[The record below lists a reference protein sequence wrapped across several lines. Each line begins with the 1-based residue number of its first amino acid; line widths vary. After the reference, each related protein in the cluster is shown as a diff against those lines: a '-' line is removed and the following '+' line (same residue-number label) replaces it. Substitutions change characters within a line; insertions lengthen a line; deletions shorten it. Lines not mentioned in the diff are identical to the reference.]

1 MGLRLGVMDMRL
13 IYKEAVEICQ
23 KAGVDPKAAG
33 LTDSTLRLE
42 QQLLTTKTQYQF
54 AVLTNNNGPSNTLF
68 NTEVRLNQQ
77 DSFISYG
84 LNWYLGEPASATDA
98 TFIDYSYPS
107 PTVFVTAG
115 EAAALE
121 TIYKSQL
128 KVTINNVVKIPTLHL
143 GRFYFV
149 PQSQKVAAAANQNG
163 IGNDQRDGST
173 DGGMLMT
180 GLITFIGSKNNLI
193 ELFMPAALAAVGPFT
208 RSIQEWRGLL
218 AQNSTII
225 T

>member
-1 MGLRLGVMDMRL
+1 MIRLGIMDMRL
-13 IYKEAVEICQ
+13 IYKEAVDIC
-23 KAGVDPKAAG
+23 KAANVDPRAAG

-68 NTEVRLNQQ
+68 PTEVRLNQQ
-77 DSFISYG
+77 DSFIAYAF
-84 LNWYLGEPASATDA
+84 NFYIGEPASVGDCAY
-98 TFIDYSYPS
+98 IDYTYPS
-107 PTVFVTAG
+107 PTVFLGVG

-121 TIYKSQL
+121 TLYKSYL
-128 KVTINNVVKIPTLHL
+128 KITVNNVVKIPTLHM

-173 DGGMLMT
+173 DGSSLLV

-193 ELFMPAALAAVGPFT
+193 ELFMPAAMAVVGANT
-208 RSIQEWRGLL
+208 RGILEPRGLL